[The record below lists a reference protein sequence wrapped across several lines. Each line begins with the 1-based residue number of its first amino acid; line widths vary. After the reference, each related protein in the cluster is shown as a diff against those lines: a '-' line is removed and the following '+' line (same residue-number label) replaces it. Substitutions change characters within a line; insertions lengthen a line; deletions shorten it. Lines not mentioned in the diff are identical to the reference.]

1 MFNSLTGERMKN
13 FAIVA
18 MLACALSACA
28 DKSPP
33 AADVQTTEQ
42 KAQRGDQTPK
52 SETPRPTQSS
62 NAGANAAER
71 SAEIQQRLCPAVD
84 PSCAS
89 AGPLS
94 ARSPAEAQW
103 LIQHGYPSEQE
114 NAKLHAASLQSLQEM
129 AASGNRPAAVV
140 YAERIALEAGKFT
153 EGSVL
158 LYEQAKSGNLFA
170 YYGLSKIYYDDPSH
184 GSLVDSAAYLKVAYL
199 LGDSRASELL
209 DRPKLG
215 TAELLSA
222 DKRAAGLLETFSG
235 GVERSPRPLE

>member
-1 MFNSLTGERMKN
+1 MKN

-28 DKSPP
+28 DKSP

-42 KAQRGDQTPK
+42 KAQRDDHTQ
-52 SETPRPTQSS
+52 SETHAPPSS

-71 SAEIQQRLCPAVD
+71 SAEVQQRLCPAVD

-129 AASGNRPAAVV
+129 AASGNRPAPLSTRR
-140 YAERIALEAGKFT
+140 ELPWRP
-153 EGSVL
+153 GSSRKAPCFSMSKPS
-158 LYEQAKSGNLFA
+158 QAICSLTMG
-170 YYGLSKIYYDDPSH
+170 YPRSTTTTSH

-235 GVERSPRPLE
+235 GVERSPPAGVSMGL